1 MRIAA
6 LLFTSIVSLF
16 VTSTASAEYM
26 SKERLAMEKLYS
38 SALIEK
44 ALTED
49 DPAARLIRVEQ
60 LVIENGEWVGIS
72 SPEGILNPLHVTNY
86 LLQRGHEDAASRL
99 IRSGAVEGWVSYPFQ
114 EGVVSDYSIA
124 LKIGAVKYIE
134 ALVDFKASQV
144 NRPIQITQDGNE
156 TLPIAFLA
164 TNDYVE
170 KSYYEA
176 ALLALLRG
184 GADAFINMPNGVSP
198 MLLANTSNNTKFIQI
213 VQSFR
218 DKQFDTP
225 EGFFKNSP
233 LSSSQLLE
241 MQAIADLIT
250 EESRRYSKL
259 PTSKVHDLW
268 VKMILKGYNTPADML
283 YDILRQRDN
292 FDIDQRNDMQM
303 TALTATA
310 LSSIYG
316 GNVEYA
322 ERLIKRGANPNQLIT
337 FSELGKED
345 VKLNI
350 IQMSLQRDNYKIV
363 ALMIREGVDFVGIPG
378 GGENDLLLSQ
388 AIQQNALKSV
398 MVIRESLKRLVER
411 ASE

>member
-1 MRIAA
+1 
-6 LLFTSIVSLF
+6 
-16 VTSTASAEYM
+16 
-26 SKERLAMEKLYS
+26 
-38 SALIEK
+38 
-44 ALTED
+44 
-49 DPAARLIRVEQ
+49 
-60 LVIENGEWVGIS
+60 
-72 SPEGILNPLHVTNY
+72 
-86 LLQRGHEDAASRL
+86 
-99 IRSGAVEGWVSYPFQ
+99 
-114 EGVVSDYSIA
+114 
-124 LKIGAVKYIE
+124 
-134 ALVDFKASQV
+134 
-144 NRPIQITQDGNE
+144 
-156 TLPIAFLA
+156 
-164 TNDYVE
+164 
-170 KSYYEA
+170 
-176 ALLALLRG
+176 
-184 GADAFINMPNGVSP
+184 
-198 MLLANTSNNTKFIQI
+198 
-213 VQSFR
+213 
-218 DKQFDTP
+218 
-225 EGFFKNSP
+225 
-233 LSSSQLLE
+233 

-268 VKMILKGYNTPADML
+268 VKMIIKGYNPPADIL
-283 YDILRQRDN
+283 YDILRQRDD

-322 ERLIKRGANPNQLIT
+322 DRLIKRGANPNQLIT

-378 GGENDLLLSQ
+378 GDEDDLLLSQ